1 MTHHDINFITPKRR
15 FGKAEQKMTSG
26 FSKEA
31 LFKGVST
38 RFGLRTIET
47 VTRYGEQK
55 VAQFR
60 THYVTKEMCIREYS
74 KSGYFPIET
83 EMTYKKCVQLA

>member
-60 THYVTKEMCIREYS
+60 THYLTKEMCIREYS
-74 KSGYFPIET
+74 TIRLLSNRH
-83 EMTYKKCVQLA
+83 